1 VTADDATAKKLG
13 PWSVLIDSLLEPVW
27 LVNVDTLCIA
37 AANES
42 AGTLLG
48 GEATELCGRDVTDL
62 SVTAEDIVFWNEA
75 SQGLADSILS
85 DTLVRSLDGSL
96 IPVTRRVSR
105 VDDTGNGAPA
115 VYIVTLHDRRKQ
127 RAAEDEL
134 QVRMAELNATL
145 ESTADGILVTDLG
158 GSLRNF
164 NRRFAALWD
173 LPESL
178 LAQRDDAA
186 IKSWMRRSVVDP
198 DLYARRLRS
207 IEESALL
214 QTSDVFALH
223 SGKVL
228 ERVTLPQC
236 SHGLPIGRVYSFRD
250 ISDKLAASR
259 RIEALSNTDVLTG
272 LPNRQLLADRIAL
285 AIDGQ
290 QRHGESFAVMVLNL
304 DRFKQINDS
313 LGLNFGDHVLREVT
327 QRLSSCIRG
336 ADTLARQ
343 AGDEFV
349 LLVHKADAEAAE
361 ATARRVMDVMACPFE
376 IEGTHFTVTCSMGV
390 ALCPDDG
397 ENADVLLRRADAA
410 MTRVKEAG
418 RANFRFHQAHQ
429 DIDQRS
435 HLQMDHA
442 MRQALPAGHFR
453 LHYQPQ
459 VDLRTGAVIG
469 AEALIRWTDP
479 VLGEVSPGEFIPLAE
494 ESGFIIALGEWVLTQ
509 AVKQAAAWRAN
520 GLAMPVSVN
529 VSGLQFQQPDF
540 PAVVASALKTFGLP
554 PQLLELELTESILIH
569 DAADTMARLQALRGL
584 GVSMAIDDFGT
595 GYSNLGQLKSF
606 PIERL
611 KIDRSFIRNLPADG
625 SGMAVVNAI
634 IQLAHAMNLR
644 VIAEGV
650 ESELQRRCLHDA
662 GCDEFQGFLYA
673 PALDHQRFRE
683 RIGSRAAATPD

>member
-1 VTADDATAKKLG
+1 VKAAEETVKLG
-13 PWSVLIDSLLEPVW
+13 AWSVLIDSLLEPVW
-27 LVNVDTLCIA
+27 LVSTDTLRIA
-37 AANES
+37 AANE
-42 AGTLLG
+42 AACALLG
-48 GEATELCGRDVTDL
+48 AKPGELNGRGVTDL

-85 DTLVRSLDGSL
+85 DTLVRAVDGAL

-105 VDDTGNGAPA
+105 VEAVGADAPGCY
-115 VYIVTLHDRRKQ
+115 VVTLHDRRKQ

-145 ESTADGILVTDLG
+145 ESTADGILVTDLA
-158 GSLRNF
+158 GSPRNF

-186 IKSWMRRSVVDP
+186 IKAWMRRSVADP
-198 DLYARRLRS
+198 DLYTRRLRS

-214 QTSDVFALH
+214 QTSDVIALH

-236 SHGLPIGRVYSFRD
+236 SHGQPIGRVYSFRD
-250 ISDKLAASR
+250 ISDRLAAHR

-272 LPNRQLLADRIAL
+272 LPNRQLLADRIGL
-285 AIDGQ
+285 AIDAQ

-313 LGLNFGDHVLREVT
+313 LGLNFGDRVLREVT

-336 ADTLARQ
+336 ADTLARL

-349 LLVHKADAEAAE
+349 LLVHKAGVEAAE
-361 ATARRVMDVMACPFE
+361 ATARRVMEVMSRPFE
-376 IEGTHFTVTCSMGV
+376 LDGMHFTVTCSMGV
-390 ALCPDDG
+390 ALGPNDG
-397 ENADVLLRRADAA
+397 ENVDVLLRRADAA

-429 DIDQRS
+429 DVDQRS

-442 MRQALPAGHFR
+442 MRQALPAGRFR

-479 VLGEVSPGEFIPLAE
+479 VLGDVSPGEFIPLAE
-494 ESGFIIALGEWVLTQ
+494 ESGFIIALGEWVLNQ

-540 PAVVASALKTFGLP
+540 TEMVALALRTYSLP
-554 PQLLELELTESILIH
+554 PQLLELELTESILIQ
-569 DAADTMARLQALRGL
+569 DAADTMQRLQALRGL

-650 ESELQRRCLHDA
+650 ESELQRSCLHAA

-673 PALDHQRFRE
+673 PALDQQRFSE
-683 RIGSRAAATPD
+683 RVSARGASPAKD